1 MIAKA
6 TDNALLISCAVRST
20 PCKRRLDRSAC
31 FNCPNGGWAP
41 CDIPQLQVEHATR
54 LRGWGGGRG
63 ELGNGVDPHHALAC
77 AYQAR
82 VTAPAHKVTLF
93 LAFVWAGNAACI
105 PLTKGGVMTVDI
117 SQQVFRLN
125 FLDKTPLELHT
136 RLLVT
141 FYYCISD
148 LKPQP

>member
-1 MIAKA
+1 M
-6 TDNALLISCAVRST
+6 RYST
-20 PCKRRLDRSAC
+20 TASRTCNVPER
-31 FNCPNGGWAP
+31 
-41 CDIPQLQVEHATR
+41 V
-54 LRGWGGGRG
+54 GGGGG

-93 LAFVWAGNAACI
+93 LAFIWAGNAACI
-105 PLTKGGVMTVDI
+105 PLTKGGVMMVDI

-125 FLDKTPLELHT
+125 FSVKTPLELHT

-141 FYYCISD
+141 FFYCSSD
-148 LKPQP
+148 LKPQRSRDTFYSSEIFNPTPHGAL